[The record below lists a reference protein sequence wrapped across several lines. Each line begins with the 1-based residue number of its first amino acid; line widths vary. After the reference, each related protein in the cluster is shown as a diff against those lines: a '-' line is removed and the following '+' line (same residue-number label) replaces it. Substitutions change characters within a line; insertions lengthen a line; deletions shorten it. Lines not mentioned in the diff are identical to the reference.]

1 MTDRKFFS
9 GLTDGMMTRN
19 KNGPDRQQTNFY
31 WPNETDMEEFV
42 PTRNRMRNR
51 SMSNASLMSQSQ
63 VSTDNEDSRRRN
75 LQQNKSKIEFYDMV
89 DCGSDTESIYSQAD
103 TRRQKKQETLK
114 SRIQF
119 YDFVDTKNSQPDD
132 DDVQSVIERPLVRN
146 LAPSV
151 DHNIPM
157 TSESRQ
163 KNDEKSRGQVNNEKQ
178 TTDDV
183 DLSQN
188 IQNLNLSPEPKNGY
202 TPSYAPQEKPRRK
215 GPQSYADSFSESDDE
230 ERFNRNSNSVVEDR
244 RYIPPQQNRYPP
256 SQRSV
261 RSHPRRQN
269 SEYFD
274 FDDDEYDRHYDS
286 ARRSRYRKPESI
298 PRMVRRR
305 DYSPE
310 FSDEDL
316 YNNIDGYR
324 REYRPRERPPPDDR
338 YRSNSSRLD
347 DTESYYRGR
356 NNRKPTNGNG
366 NEADYH
372 RESRRT
378 SVQSSNSNP
387 NQSSPT
393 DKDNSNGYANE
404 VVQQQQRMPTSERPP
419 VKPLTR
425 TMSINEAKQRQ
436 QVNLRSNIFHTD
448 PDYNQIVE
456 QRKPLSVRDFAA
468 SQRVGVGLPDI

>member
-19 KNGPDRQQTNFY
+19 KNGPNRQQTNFY
-31 WPNETDMEEFV
+31 WPNETDTEEFV

-51 SMSNASLMSQSQ
+51 SMSTASLMSQSQ
-63 VSTDNEDSRRRN
+63 VSTDNEESRQRN
-75 LQQNKSKIEFYDMV
+75 LKQNKSKIEFYDMV
-89 DCGSDTESIYSQAD
+89 DNNSDTESIYSQAD

-114 SRIQF
+114 SRIEF

-132 DDVQSVIERPLVRN
+132 DVQSVIERPFIRN

-151 DHNIPM
+151 DHNISV
-157 TSESRQ
+157 TSENCQ
-163 KNDEKSRGQVNNEKQ
+163 KNDEKSRVQVKNDKQ
-178 TTDDV
+178 AIDDV
-183 DLSQN
+183 DLSQS
-188 IQNLNLSPEPKNGY
+188 IQNMELSHEPKNGY
-202 TPSYAPQEKPRRK
+202 SSSYAQQEKPRRK
-215 GPQSYADSFSESDDE
+215 GPQSYADSFSESDDD
-230 ERFNRNSNSVVEDR
+230 ERFHRNSNSVVDDR
-244 RYIPPQQNRYPP
+244 RYPPPQQHRYPP

-286 ARRSRYRKPESI
+286 ARRPRYRKPESI

-310 FSDEDL
+310 VSDEDL
-316 YNNIDGYR
+316 YDNVDGYR
-324 REYRPRERPPPDDR
+324 RDYRPRERPPPDDR
-338 YRSNSSRLD
+338 YRSNASRLD

-356 NNRKPTNGNG
+356 SNRRPTNGNG
-366 NEADYH
+366 SEVDYH
-372 RESRRT
+372 RESSRESRRPA
-378 SVQSSNSNP
+378 SQNSNSNP

-393 DKDNSNGYANE
+393 ESHSNGYANE
-404 VVQQQQRMPTSERPP
+404 AVQQRMPASARPP
-419 VKPLTR
+419 IKPLIR

-436 QVNLRSNIFHTD
+436 QVNLKSNIFHTD

-456 QRKPLSVRDFAA
+456 QRKPLSVRDFAGR
-468 SQRVGVGLPDI
+468 QRVGVGLPDI